1 MHSKFISIY
10 AIAALSFIPIFSSTV
25 ASAIDWPNGQEIL
38 IECPVWEWEPSSIPV
53 VEYELCFDDI
63 DHCVVAE
70 IGSSVCIPS
79 LGAHDVWVTAID
91 YQDGEPIYYDGD
103 IVPVARVMSADFDGD
118 SVVGFSDLGLFIQ
131 QFGEANNSFADLDGD
146 GSVGFMDFSHFSSA
160 FGKCINASG
169 TVYTE
174 CHSQAQ

>member
-1 MHSKFISIY
+1 MHSKFVSIS
-10 AIAALSFIPIFSSTV
+10 AIAAISFLPIFSSTN
-25 ASAIDWPNGQEIL
+25 ASAFDWPNGQEIL
-38 IECPVWEWEPSSIPV
+38 IECPVWEWEPSPIDV

-63 DHCVVAE
+63 DHCVVAD
-70 IGSSVCIPS
+70 IGESVCIPN

-131 QFGEANNSFADLDGD
+131 KFGEVYNSSADLDGD
-146 GSVGFMDFSHFSSA
+146 GSVGFMDFSHFSRA
-160 FGKCINASG
+160 FGKCINDSG

-174 CHSQAQ
+174 CNLRAQ